1 MWSLLGKMKSL
12 QKYEPYFEF
21 LIKEERIFRLGIAGR
36 RFEWGESKNEDNDWN
51 KYRRLKK
58 SGGVFIW
65 RGKDC

>member
-36 RFEWGESKNEDNDWN
+36 RFEWGESKNEDNE
-51 KYRRLKK
+51 
-58 SGGVFIW
+58 
-65 RGKDC
+65 